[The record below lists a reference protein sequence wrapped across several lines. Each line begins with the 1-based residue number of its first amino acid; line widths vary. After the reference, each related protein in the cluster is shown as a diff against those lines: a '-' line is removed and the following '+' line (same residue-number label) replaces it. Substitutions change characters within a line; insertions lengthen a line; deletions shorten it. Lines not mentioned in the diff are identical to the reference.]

1 MNAMNTLLKTV
12 LLVLL
17 VALSVEQASGQIV
30 DPNPPIV
37 CESDDGGDDGSYIEI
52 SGKWQSPEAEVNGRL
67 EWEDVKEWI
76 DTLFGALFG
85 GGGNG
90 GGGETPP
97 DGGENPPGEG
107 ETPPDGGENPPGEGE
122 TPPGEGENPPGE
134 GETPPGEGENPPGEG
149 ETPPGGD
156 ENGGNAEESS
166 GAPDC
171 STVLQQL
178 RYAKVEVARSHLVVT
193 MARSSALDIVEVHL
207 TRPVAIPP
215 RMKQRAGLRGNWFI
229 KPGTYTTTRQ
239 TIRLPLVERKR

>member
-107 ETPPDGGENPPGEGE
+107 ETPP
-122 TPPGEGENPPGE
+122 
-134 GETPPGEGENPPGEG
+134 GEGENPPGEG

-171 STVLQQL
+171 PTVLQQL

>member
-76 DTLFGALFG
+76 DTLFGAIFG

-97 DGGENPPGEG
+97 DG
-107 ETPPDGGENPPGEGE
+107 
-122 TPPGEGENPPGE
+122 GENPPGE

>member
-1 MNAMNTLLKTV
+1 VEALEGKSPVVFHDFGYPLTTPQRGKVMNAMNTLLKTV

-107 ETPPDGGENPPGEGE
+107 ETPPDGGK
-122 TPPGEGENPPGE
+122 
-134 GETPPGEGENPPGEG
+134 NPPGEG

>member
-97 DGGENPPGEG
+97 DG
-107 ETPPDGGENPPGEGE
+107 
-122 TPPGEGENPPGE
+122 GENPPGE